1 MSASDPFSILNRDP
15 KRTYLPA
22 QQSKPT
28 VQRLRAGQVP
38 QWALSDQTQPQ
49 NSDFHKLLTQKET
62 KLKYT
67 GLTADASGLII
78 DTELGKREVITTV
91 EDNGDE
97 RRAKIKQKMM
107 ELERLKQQDEENGE
121 DDEDLFGSENEPVVV
136 DEKGQEVEQQEEE
149 LFESENG
156 NNFKDEE
163 DEGDVQE
170 TTAAITLLKPVF
182 LSKADREAMQASKE
196 KQQ

>member
-49 NSDFHKLLTQKET
+49 NSDFNKLLTQKET

-136 DEKGQEVEQQEEE
+136 DEKGQEVEQ
-149 LFESENG
+149 
-156 NNFKDEE
+156 
-163 DEGDVQE
+163 
-170 TTAAITLLKPVF
+170 
-182 LSKADREAMQASKE
+182 
-196 KQQ
+196 